1 MLKVI
6 RMMIKNIEPTIASS
20 LLVQYA
26 KDKRVSVKEL
36 AERTGLSYSHISNIL
51 SGVRTITPKNE
62 KKLCSALKLTKE
74 EQYALK
80 EAIFI
85 SNKSIVIST
94 KNKRDY
100 ILKLLYWVTVKSNTL
115 SLSQVEKCIDII
127 RYGKHLEKD

>member
-1 MLKVI
+1 MKI
-6 RMMIKNIEPTIASS
+6 QITEPTIASS

-36 AERTGLSYSHISNIL
+36 AERTGLSYSHIINVL
-51 SGVRTITPKNE
+51 NGTRDITPKIE
-62 KKLCSALKLTKE
+62 KKLCFALKLTKE

-94 KNKRDY
+94 KIKG
-100 ILKLLYWVTVKSNTL
+100 IMF
-115 SLSQVEKCIDII
+115 
-127 RYGKHLEKD
+127 

>member
-1 MLKVI
+1 MRKVI
-6 RMMIKNIEPTIASS
+6 SMKIKSTEPTIASS
-20 LLVQYA
+20 LLIQFA
-26 KDKRVSVKEL
+26 KDRKISVKEL
-36 AERTGLSYSHISNIL
+36 AERTGLSYSHVVNIL
-51 SGVRTITPKNE
+51 NGSRDITPKNE
-62 KKLCSALKLTKE
+62 KKLCLALKLNKE

-85 SNKSIVIST
+85 SNKDIVIST

-100 ILKLLYWVTVKSNTL
+100 VLKLLYWVTVKSNTL